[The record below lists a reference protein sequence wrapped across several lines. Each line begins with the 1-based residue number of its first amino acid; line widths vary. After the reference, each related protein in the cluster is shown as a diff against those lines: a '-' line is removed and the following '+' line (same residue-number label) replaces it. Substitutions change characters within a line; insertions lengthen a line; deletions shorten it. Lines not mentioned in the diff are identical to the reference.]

1 MKPERLARRW
11 KRRHQRL
18 LAELEKQ
25 LRRTRRRGDAE
36 AVHALRVSLRRLRL
50 SLRLGKALFDEE
62 LRAKW
67 RAWARKISRTTSPVR
82 DLDIAVEWLLANRAN
97 PALIQ
102 EAQRRRERVWRR
114 RRPQITAPPRGLLAD
129 LRQPARADKGPRA
142 LVRRWER
149 LETRYREHLQA
160 QLPQFFDLC
169 EDERHDFRRTVRWWR
184 YLRELAL
191 PRKKL
196 KRDRV
201 YRHLLSV
208 QEILGDL
215 QNLALVQAA
224 LDRLTASPELT
235 EMRTLLT
242 RQQQAQLDLARA
254 ALRGL
259 RKVLE

>member
-11 KRRHQRL
+11 KRRHLGL

-25 LRRTRRRGDAE
+25 LHLTRRRGDAE
-36 AVHALRVSLRRLRL
+36 AVHALRVALRRLRL
-50 SLRLGKALFDEE
+50 SLRLGKALFGEE

-67 RAWARKISRTTSPVR
+67 RTWARKVSTVTSPVR

-102 EAQRRRERVWRR
+102 EAQHLRERAWRR
-114 RRPQITAPPRGLLAD
+114 HRRQITAPPRGLLAR
-129 LRQPARADKGPRA
+129 LHRPVRSDKGLRT
-142 LVRRWER
+142 LVQRLER
-149 LETRYREHLQA
+149 LEARYREHLQA
-160 QLPQFFDLC
+160 RLPQFFELG
-169 EDERHDFRRTVRWWR
+169 EEERHDFRRTVRWWR
-184 YLRELAL
+184 YLRELTF

-215 QNLALVQAA
+215 QNLTLVQKA
-224 LDRLTASPELT
+224 LDRLTDSPELT

-259 RKVLE
+259 RTALK